1 MPPSAQVKG
10 CRLGPGGQSLPHA
23 GSRVA
28 QAAPGGSPLRGAPAR
43 DPARAPRRAC
53 SGRAAAVEVP
63 RGRQV
68 ASRSI
73 PRPRLRARTAT
84 PQAARLRGPESPGTP
99 RRPGLSAAGRR
110 GRRGAPAD
118 THAGSAAA
126 AGACARP
133 TPSPCCPCRRR
144 RRTCRWGGSPRRR
157 RSWKDRS
164 RHADG
169 ARAPAGSR
177 TPSTVPQP
185 RTPPSRLPPARCP
198 QQVARGEGAEGE
210 SSGCSDAGGC
220 TRGQSQAPTLSTRRE
235 SGLWTTRQPAARGFE
250 RQSWGPST
258 RAGLPGRNR
267 GGLSGGA
274 LTGLTEEG
282 EAGLHPGTQ
291 DR

>member
-53 SGRAAAVEVP
+53 SGHAAAAEVP
-63 RGRQV
+63 SGRQV

-84 PQAARLRGPESPGTP
+84 PQAARLREPESPGTP

-169 ARAPAGSR
+169 ARTPAGSR

-185 RTPPSRLPPARCP
+185 RTPSLPPPCRP
-198 QQVARGEGAEGE
+198 VP
-210 SSGCSDAGGC
+210 SAGGQG
-220 TRGQSQAPTLSTRRE
+220 RG
-235 SGLWTTRQPAARGFE
+235 
-250 RQSWGPST
+250 
-258 RAGLPGRNR
+258 
-267 GGLSGGA
+267 SGGREQR
-274 LTGLTEEG
+274 L
-282 EAGLHPGTQ
+282 Q
-291 DR
+291 

>member
-1 MPPSAQVKG
+1 MRLPPK
-10 CRLGPGGQSLPHA
+10 CLGDA
-23 GSRVA
+23 
-28 QAAPGGSPLRGAPAR
+28 
-43 DPARAPRRAC
+43 
-53 SGRAAAVEVP
+53 
-63 RGRQV
+63 
-68 ASRSI
+68 
-73 PRPRLRARTAT
+73 
-84 PQAARLRGPESPGTP
+84 
-99 RRPGLSAAGRR
+99 
-110 GRRGAPAD
+110 
-118 THAGSAAA
+118 
-126 AGACARP
+126 
-133 TPSPCCPCRRR
+133 
-144 RRTCRWGGSPRRR
+144 
-157 RSWKDRS
+157 RS
-164 RHADG
+164 RHAPSPGRGSVPGRQRHRPPASEGPKAPGRPAGQGCRPPGGGGGEGRPRTLTLVVLQQPVRAHVPHLHRAVRAAGGD
-169 ARAPAGSR
+169 ARAAGVEVHAGDEAGKTGAATRTGRARRLGADPR